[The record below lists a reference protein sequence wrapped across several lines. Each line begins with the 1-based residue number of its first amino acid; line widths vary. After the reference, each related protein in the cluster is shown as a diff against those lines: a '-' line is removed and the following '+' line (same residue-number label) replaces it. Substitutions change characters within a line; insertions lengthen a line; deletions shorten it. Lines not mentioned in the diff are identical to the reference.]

1 MSTRNLVRNEAIAL
15 SDEDAHIARQSRQ
28 ALASLIKNDQKV
40 RLHVHAEGASHEEI
54 ALPISVSKLLLEA
67 LEEIG
72 KGNEVILVSTDAEL
86 STQQAADMARV
97 SRPFFVKLLEEGKL
111 PYRKVGA
118 HRRILHSDLMRFLED
133 YQKSAHIALDEMTSE
148 AQSLGLYE

>member
-1 MSTRNLVRNEAIAL
+1 MSTRNLVRNEAIAP

-54 ALPISVSKLLLEA
+54 ALPLSVSKLLLEA

-118 HRRILHSDLMRFLED
+118 HRRVLHADVVCYMEEEEKRRIRIMEELVAETER
-133 YQKSAHIALDEMTSE
+133 
-148 AQSLGLYE
+148 LGLYE